1 MQIIARKQYLDALS
15 VLKDK
20 NLIKVATGVRRC
32 GKSTLMTQFQDLL
45 RKENGKVS
53 ILAINMDMPEFR
65 FLAEK
70 SLPTLPTLPTGQAGG
85 QAGGKAGG
93 QAGWKAVYDYIIKHL
108 KKNVTNYVFI
118 DEVQNVPEFE
128 KLLEGLYVHP
138 NIDLYVTGSNAFLLS
153 SELAT
158 LLTGRAYEINVLPFS
173 FAEYLEF
180 TGKTT
185 NPDRA
190 FAEYVRTG
198 GFPEAARL
206 SAEGNNFANEYLQ
219 SVFKNIYDN
228 DISKRHTIYAEESYQ
243 EVVNFLIDSVGAS
256 VSAGNI
262 AKVLTSNKKKID
274 NKTVSKY
281 IDTLVEA
288 YLFYKVSRYDIK
300 GKQHL
305 ATQEKYYLVDLGF
318 RNALLGKEL
327 ASDAGHLLE
336 NIIYL
341 ELKRRN
347 NQVWIGK
354 TNNLEVDFVVRNNEG
369 FTQYIQVAQTVQ
381 NATTLERELA
391 PFDSIADHHEKL
403 LITMDYD
410 TGTYNGIKKI
420 NALDWLTKTEK

>member
-1 MQIIARKQYLDALS
+1 MKTILRKQYLEKLS
-15 VLKDK
+15 ILKDK
-20 NLIKVATGVRRC
+20 NFIKVATGVRRC

-45 RKENGKVS
+45 RNENSKVA

-70 SLPTLPTLPTGQAGG
+70 D
-85 QAGGKAGG
+85 
-93 QAGWKAVYDYIIKHL
+93 WKEIYDYILKHL
-108 KKNVTNYVFI
+108 KKNVINYVFI
-118 DEVQNVPEFE
+118 DEVQNIPAFE
-128 KLLEGLYVHP
+128 KMLEGLYVHP

-173 FAEYLEF
+173 FSEFTEF
-180 TGKTT
+180 TGKTE
-185 NPDRA
+185 NADRA
-190 FAEYVRTG
+190 FADYVRTG
-198 GFPEAARL
+198 GFPEAVRL
-206 SAEGNNFANEYLQ
+206 SIEGNHFVNEYLQ
-219 SVFKNIYDN
+219 TVFKNIYEN
-228 DISKRHTIYAEESYQ
+228 DISKRHTIYGEKSYQ
-243 EVVNFLIDSVGAS
+243 EVINFLIDSVGS
-256 VSAGNI
+256 SISAGNI
-262 AKVLTSNKKKID
+262 SKVLTANKNKID

-288 YLFYKVSRYDIK
+288 YLFYKVNRYDIK

-305 ATQEKYYLVDLGF
+305 VTQEKYYLVDLGF

-347 NQVWIGK
+347 YQVWIGK
-354 TNNLEVDFVVRNNEG
+354 TYNLEVDFVVRDQDG
-369 FTQYIQVAQTVQ
+369 FTQYIQVSQTVQ
-381 NATTLERELA
+381 NSITLKRELA
-391 PFDSIADHHEKL
+391 PFDSINDHHEKL

-410 TGTYNGIKKI
+410 TGTYNGVKKI
-420 NALDWLTKTEK
+420 NAIDWLLKSK

>member
-1 MQIIARKQYLDALS
+1 MKTIIRKNYLNTLS

-32 GKSTLMTQFQDLL
+32 GKSTLMMQFQDLL
-45 RKENGKVS
+45 RAENPNVS
-53 ILAINMDMPEFR
+53 VLAINMDMPEFR
-65 FLAEK
+65 ILAEK
-70 SLPTLPTLPTGQAGG
+70 N
-85 QAGGKAGG
+85 
-93 QAGWKAVYDYIIKHL
+93 WKEIYYYIIQHI
-108 KKNVTNYVFI
+108 KKNETNYVFI

-173 FAEYLEF
+173 FADYLEF
-180 TGKTT
+180 TEKTA

-198 GFPEAARL
+198 GFPEAVRL
-206 SAEGNNFANEYLQ
+206 SQAGNNFANEYLQ
-219 SVFKNIYDN
+219 TVFKNIYEN

-243 EVVNFLIDSVGAS
+243 EVVDFLIDSVGS
-256 VSAGNI
+256 NVSAGNI
-262 AKVLTSNKKKID
+262 AKVLSANKKKID

-281 IDTLVEA
+281 INTLVEA
-288 YLFYKVSRYDIK
+288 YLFYKVNRYDIK

-327 ASDAGHLLE
+327 VSDAGHLLE
-336 NIIYL
+336 NVIYL

-347 NQVWIGK
+347 HQIWIGK
-354 TNNLEVDFVVRNNEG
+354 TDNLEVDFVVRNNEG
-369 FTQYIQVAQTVQ
+369 YTQYIQVSQTVQ
-381 NATTLERELA
+381 NAITLARELA
-391 PFDSIADHHEKL
+391 PFDKIPDHNEKI
-403 LITMDYD
+403 LITMDYE
-410 TGTYNGIKKI
+410 TGTHNGIKQI
-420 NALDWLTKTEK
+420 NAIDWLLNP

>member
-1 MQIIARKQYLDALS
+1 MQSIARKRYLNTLNI
-15 VLKDK
+15 LKDK

-32 GKSTLMTQFQDLL
+32 GKSTLMAQFQDLL
-45 RKENGKVS
+45 RKEDPKVF
-53 ILAINMDMPEFR
+53 ILAVNMDTPDFR

-70 SLPTLPTLPTGQAGG
+70 N
-85 QAGGKAGG
+85 
-93 QAGWKAVYDYIIKHL
+93 WKEIYDYIIKNL
-108 KKNVTNYVFI
+108 KKNATNYVFI
-118 DEVQNVPEFE
+118 DEVQNIPEFE
-128 KLLEGLYVHP
+128 KLLEGLFVHP

-173 FAEYLEF
+173 FVEYLEF
-180 TGKTT
+180 TSKTA

-198 GFPEAARL
+198 GFPEAVRL
-206 SAEGNNFANEYLQ
+206 SQDGNHFANEYLQ
-219 SVFKNIYDN
+219 MVFKNIYEN
-228 DISKRHTIYAEESYQ
+228 DISKRHTIYAKESYQ
-243 EVVNFLIDSVGAS
+243 EVVNFLIDSVGSS

-262 AKVLTSNKKKID
+262 AKVLTANKKKID

-281 IDTLVEA
+281 IDTLVES
-288 YLFYKVSRYDIK
+288 YLFYKVNRYDIK

-327 ASDAGHLLE
+327 ASDTGRLLE

-341 ELKRRN
+341 ELIRRN

-381 NATTLERELA
+381 NATTLKRELS

-420 NALDWLTKTEK
+420 NAIDWLTNKTL

>member
-1 MQIIARKQYLDALS
+1 MKTIIRKSYLDTLS

-45 RKENGKVS
+45 RSENPIVS
-53 ILAINMDMPEFR
+53 ILAITMDMPEFR

-70 SLPTLPTLPTGQAGG
+70 N
-85 QAGGKAGG
+85 
-93 QAGWKAVYDYIIKHL
+93 WKEIYDYIIQHL
-108 KKNVTNYVFI
+108 KKDETNYVFI

-173 FAEYLEF
+173 FADYLEF
-180 TGKTT
+180 TEKTA

-190 FAEYVRTG
+190 FAEYVQTG
-198 GFPEAARL
+198 GFPEAVRL
-206 SAEGNNFANEYLQ
+206 SESGNHFANEYLQ
-219 SVFKNIYDN
+219 TVFKNIYEN
-228 DISKRHTIYAEESYQ
+228 DISKRYTIYGEEAYQ
-243 EVVNFLIDSVGAS
+243 EVVDFLIDSVGSS

-262 AKVLTSNKKKID
+262 AKILTANKKKID

-281 IDTLVEA
+281 INTLVEA
-288 YLFYKVSRYDIK
+288 YLFYKVNRYDIK

-318 RNALLGKEL
+318 RNALLGKEFTT
-327 ASDAGHLLE
+327 DAGHLLE
-336 NIIYL
+336 NVIYL

-354 TNNLEVDFVVRNNEG
+354 TDNLEVDFVVRNNEG
-369 FTQYIQVAQTVQ
+369 YTQYIQVSQTVQ
-381 NATTLERELA
+381 NATTLSRELA
-391 PFDSIADHHEKL
+391 PFNSIPDHNEKI
-403 LITMDYD
+403 LITMDYQ
-410 TGTYNGIKKI
+410 TGTHNGVKQI
-420 NALDWLTKTEK
+420 NAIDWLLDTKK

>member
-1 MQIIARKQYLDALS
+1 MKTIARKRYLETLS

-20 NLIKVATGVRRC
+20 NFIKVATGVRRC
-32 GKSTLMTQFQDLL
+32 GKSTLMVQFQDLL
-45 RKENGKVS
+45 RKDNGRIP
-53 ILAINMDMPEFR
+53 ILAINMDMPDFR

-70 SLPTLPTLPTGQAGG
+70 NLPTGQAG
-85 QAGGKAGG
+85 
-93 QAGWKAVYDYIIKHL
+93 WKKIYDYIIKHL
-108 KKNVTNYVFI
+108 KKNATNYVFI

-180 TGKTT
+180 TGKDT

-198 GFPEAARL
+198 GFPEAVRL
-206 SAEGNNFANEYLQ
+206 LAEGNHFANEYLQ
-219 SVFKNIYDN
+219 MVFKNIYDN
-228 DISKRHTIYAEESYQ
+228 DISKRYTIYAEESYQ
-243 EVVNFLIDSVGAS
+243 EVVNFLIDSVGSS

-262 AKVLTSNKKKID
+262 AKVLTANKKKID

-288 YLFYKVSRYDIK
+288 YLFYKVNRYDIR

-305 ATQEKYYLVDLGF
+305 ATLEKYYLVDLGF
-318 RNALLGKEL
+318 RNALIGKEL

-354 TNNLEVDFVVRNNEG
+354 TNNLEVDFVVRNNQG
-369 FTQYIQVAQTVQ
+369 YTQYIQVAQTVQ

-420 NALDWLTKTEK
+420 NALDWLTKTEN

>member
-1 MQIIARKQYLDALS
+1 MI
-15 VLKDK
+15 
-20 NLIKVATGVRRC
+20 
-32 GKSTLMTQFQDLL
+32 QFQGIL
-45 RKENGKVS
+45 REENPGAS
-53 ILAINMDMPEFR
+53 ILSINMDMPEFR

-70 SLPTLPTLPTGQAGG
+70 N
-85 QAGGKAGG
+85 
-93 QAGWKAVYDYIIKHL
+93 WKEIYNHIITNL
-108 KKNVTNYVFI
+108 KKNITNYVFI

-180 TGKTT
+180 TGKST

-190 FAEYVRTG
+190 FNHYLHTG
-198 GFPEAARL
+198 GFPEAVRL
-206 SAEGNNFANEYLQ
+206 SEEGNHFANEYLQ
-219 SVFKNIYDN
+219 MVFKNIYNN
-228 DISKRHTIYAEESYQ
+228 DISKRHTIYAEESYE
-243 EVVNFLIDSVGAS
+243 EVVNFLIDSIGSS

-262 AKVLTSNKKKID
+262 AKFLTSHKKKID

-281 IDTLVEA
+281 IDTLVES
-288 YLFYKVSRYDIK
+288 YLFYKVNRFDIK

-318 RNALLGKEL
+318 RNAILGKEL

-354 TNNLEVDFVVRNNEG
+354 TNNLEVDFVIRNNEG
-369 FTQYIQVAQTVQ
+369 FTQYIQVSQTVQ
-381 NATTLERELA
+381 DLNTLERELA
-391 PFDSIADHHEKL
+391 PFNNIADHHEKI

-410 TGTYNGIKKI
+410 TGTYNGIKKV
-420 NALDWLTKTEK
+420 NAIDWLTVI